1 MRPFVKWVTLRTRGS
16 GRQFGFGLITE
27 LRMRSLARRVT
38 PPSEENGKHFSLGL
52 IKENGEPVWEETPQ
66 EEGHS
71 FRKYVYEILR

>member
-1 MRPFVKWVTLRTRGS
+1 
-16 GRQFGFGLITE
+16 
-27 LRMRSLARRVT
+27 MRSLARRVT